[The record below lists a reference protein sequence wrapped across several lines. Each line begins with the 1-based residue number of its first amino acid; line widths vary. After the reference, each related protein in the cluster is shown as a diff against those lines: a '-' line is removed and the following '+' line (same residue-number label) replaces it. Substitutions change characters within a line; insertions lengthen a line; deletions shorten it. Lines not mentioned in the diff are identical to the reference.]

1 MQREKDYK
9 RIRQL
14 IDQSGLI
21 KGAYRELIIGS
32 IASYLV
38 NHNVTVREA
47 QNEKE
52 EAKI

>member
-21 KGAYRELIIGS
+21 KGSYRELIIGS

-38 NHNVTVREA
+38 DHNATIREA
-47 QNEKE
+47 RNEKE
-52 EAKI
+52 ETEM